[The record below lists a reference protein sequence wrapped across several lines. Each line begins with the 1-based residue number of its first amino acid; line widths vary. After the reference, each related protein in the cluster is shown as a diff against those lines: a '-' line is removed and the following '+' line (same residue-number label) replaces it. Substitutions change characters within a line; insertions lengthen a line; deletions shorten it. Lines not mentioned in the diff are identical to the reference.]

1 MKSSKTLG
9 NRAFMFA
16 VPNLWNNL
24 LHDIRT
30 TTSLSCV
37 KINAPINVMPVG
49 GGGGGAGDGVGILIF

>member
-16 VPNLWNNL
+16 VANLWNNL

-37 KINAPINVMPVG
+37 KTNAPINVMPAG
-49 GGGGGAGDGVGILIF
+49 GGEAGHGVGI